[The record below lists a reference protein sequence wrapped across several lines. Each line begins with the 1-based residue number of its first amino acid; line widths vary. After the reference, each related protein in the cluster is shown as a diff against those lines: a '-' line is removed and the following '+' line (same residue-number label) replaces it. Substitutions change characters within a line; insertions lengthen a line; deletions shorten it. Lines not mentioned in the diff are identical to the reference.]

1 MTVRKL
7 CTVLNSKTPQTTWA
21 CACLAGMFFDLL
33 AWTHI
38 ATFLLPALLL
48 VAFAFGRPVFG
59 VRTGPLQEQVQTQR
73 SSPNTKFLVLGPVLY
88 LVKIPSTSHVFQKV
102 KVKQRKPHALHKN
115 TKASCFGQNVVH
127 GKPIRKLLERVFP
140 GVLPVSEVTRC
151 LEVWLRVLES
161 GFAFWAAFKSFFVHI
176 LQKLVCSMIFNV
188 QTKQNY
194 NVFKRKQNLCPVVS
208 QVNLF
213 QFSGISLSNA
223 QSVFS
228 FLLILPPCLQE
239 SDLLSSLF

>member
-1 MTVRKL
+1 MDPY
-7 CTVLNSKTPQTTWA
+7 CN
-21 CACLAGMFFDLL
+21 
-33 AWTHI
+33 I
-38 ATFLLPALLL
+38 PAPC
-48 VAFAFGRPVFG
+48 VASGCICFWSTGFWCQNWSPPGASPNTEEQSEHQIFGE
-59 VRTGPLQEQVQTQR
+59 RTGPLFGK
-73 SSPNTKFLVLGPVLY
+73 NTIDKPC
-88 LVKIPSTSHVFQKV
+88 IPEV

-140 GVLPVSEVTRC
+140 GVLPISEATRC

>member
-1 MTVRKL
+1 MTARKL
-7 CTVLNSKTPQTTWA
+7 CTVLNSKTPLTTWA

-73 SSPNTKFLVLGPVLY
+73 SSPNTKFLVKGPVLC
-88 LVKIPSTSHVFQKV
+88 HVFQKV

-140 GVLPVSEVTRC
+140 GVLPISEATRC

-161 GFAFWAAFKSFFVHI
+161 GFAFWAAFKSFFCPYFAEI
-176 LQKLVCSMIFNV
+176 GLQHDFQRPNKTKLQRFQTQTKSLPSCFTSKLVSIFWNFSLKCSKCFL
-188 QTKQNY
+188 
-194 NVFKRKQNLCPVVS
+194 VFADSSPLPARK
-208 QVNLF
+208 
-213 QFSGISLSNA
+213 
-223 QSVFS
+223 
-228 FLLILPPCLQE
+228 
-239 SDLLSSLF
+239 